1 MSGGNASRGSG
12 RGARYGKTDYRYAM
26 DGGGAQW
33 LKCHADELAPLLDAE
48 PPWRAA
54 EVSVNKESL
63 SAMADKNIVEQV
75 DSMRV
80 EGEYTTRNVGLWQLT
95 APARERLRDRINGER
110 EAGLPCG
117 HSGFIN
123 EGEELMCK
131 TCEERFSKEEVG

>member
-12 RGARYGKTDYRYAM
+12 RGARYGKTDYRHAM

-54 EVSVNKESL
+54 EVSINKESL

-95 APARERLRDRINGER
+95 APARERLRDRLSSDR

-123 EGEELMCK
+123 KGEELMCK
-131 TCEERFSKEEVG
+131 TCESKFPKEALR